1 MASETSIRQRSGTG
15 TGWNEAL
22 ANLDPRR
29 MALRHQLGLVGLL
42 LLILLPLN
50 LFPTQLRKIIPV
62 VYLMMFA
69 MSWDVV
75 SGYTGQLSLGHGAF
89 FLLGGY
95 ASAIANIQH
104 GLSPL
109 VSIPIG
115 MVVAGIGGVLIGLPA
130 LRLRGPYL
138 SLVTLVVPVI
148 LGKLL
153 IVFNNEL
160 TLFGIPIAPQGL
172 GGVSGVG
179 LPDPLISTVDSAVLS
194 VGRTTILGKTYTAL
208 QMFRLS
214 EYYMSLGVMTLI
226 LVVLLAV
233 TRSSAGTVFT
243 AIREDEDAVE
253 AAGLNPTK
261 FKLFAFV
268 LSGITGGLASAV
280 YVHTSVATAQPRVLL
295 GLASVRQSLDVVIM
309 GVLGGTGTIVG
320 AIVGAAFFAV
330 ITAIVTGLQFSVP
343 LLGLQFSKLSA
354 LVLLG
359 GAMIILFFFPGG
371 LLRGGLRAGRTILA
385 VVRGEDTEA
394 VGGGVDFSD
403 TALGSIVDNYRE
415 ELDEVSGDD
424 GGRER

>member
-1 MASETSIRQRSGTG
+1 MASETPTRRRSGSETR
-15 TGWNEAL
+15 WNEAL
-22 ANLDPRR
+22 ANLNPRE
-29 MALRHQLGLVGLL
+29 MALRHQLGLVGLAL
-42 LLILLPLN
+42 LFVLPLN
-50 LFPTQLRKIIPV
+50 LFPDQLREV
-62 VYLMMFA
+62 NGVLFLMMFA

-95 ASAIANIQH
+95 ASAIANVQH
-104 GLSPL
+104 GLSPV

-115 MVVAGIGGVLIGLPA
+115 MLVAGIGGVLIGLPA

-148 LGKLL
+148 LGKML
-153 IVFNNEL
+153 IIFESKL
-160 TLFGIPIAPQGL
+160 APLGIPLAPGGL
-172 GGVSGVG
+172 GGRSGLDLPTQLVS
-179 LPDPLISTVDSAVLS
+179 TFDSAVITVS
-194 VGRTTILGKTYTAL
+194 QSNFLGQTYTGL
-208 QMFRLS
+208 QMYRLT
-214 EYYMSLGVMTLI
+214 EYYLSLGLLVVL

-268 LSGITGGLASAV
+268 LSGLIGGLAAAV
-280 YVHTSVATAQPRVLL
+280 YVHMSLATAQPRQLL

-320 AIVGAAFFAV
+320 AIVGAGFFAV
-330 ITAIVTGLQFSVP
+330 VTAVVGGFSFSVP
-343 LLGLQFSKLSA
+343 VLGVQFSQLSA

-359 GAMIILFFFPGG
+359 GAMVVLFFLPGG
-371 LLRGGLRAGRTILA
+371 LLRGGIRAGRAVLA
-385 VVRGEDTEA
+385 TARGEEA
-394 VGGGVDFSD
+394 DDVSVDLSD
-403 TALGSIVDNYRE
+403 TALGSIVENYRE
-415 ELDEVSGDD
+415 ELEEITGDD
-424 GGRER
+424 RGEDR